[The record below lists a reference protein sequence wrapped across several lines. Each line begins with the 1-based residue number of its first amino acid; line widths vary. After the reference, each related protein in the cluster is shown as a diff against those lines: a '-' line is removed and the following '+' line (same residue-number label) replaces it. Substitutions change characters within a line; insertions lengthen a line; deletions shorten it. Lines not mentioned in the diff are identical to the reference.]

1 MKNFF
6 ERKKSLEP
14 RAIKPDDVTQ
24 IGEIKKQLDV
34 LEKKIDSLLSRSASP
49 QSGKSQF
56 SYQGKRNRDYD
67 FKSKNLTKATCATCN
82 RVCEVPFKPTGDRPV
97 YCSDC
102 FSKRKKGDS
111 FKNSR
116 FGKPKK
122 IGFERFFK
130 K

>member
-6 ERKKSLEP
+6 ERKKSSESH
-14 RAIKPDDVTQ
+14 AITPDDVTQ
-24 IGEIKKQLDV
+24 LGEIKKQLDV